1 MSSEIHERI
10 YQPGNLRYSL
20 SLPRANLADQPTP
33 LILALH
39 FAGHG
44 APFYGK
50 LILTELVEPALREL
64 DATILAPDCTGPDWT
79 QPQSESDVLTLL
91 DHILEKHN
99 VDPNRVLIT
108 GYSMGGI
115 GTWHLASR
123 HQERFSG
130 ALIMAGL
137 PPANITDVDWK
148 IPFYI
153 IQSRDDQFMPVAPT
167 QEAVEGLKAA
177 GTAVELVLLDGI
189 THFETY
195 RYVEPL
201 MDAVPWIRSAWEK

>member
-10 YQPGNLRYSL
+10 YKPDNLLYTIA
-20 SLPRANLADQPTP
+20 LPRTYLADQPTP

-44 APFYGK
+44 APFYGR

-64 DATILAPDCTGPDWT
+64 GAIILAPDCTGPDWT
-79 QPQSESDVLTLL
+79 HSQSESDVLTLL

-123 HQERFSG
+123 YQERFSG

-137 PPANITDVDWK
+137 PPANITNIDWK

-153 IQSRDDQFMPVAPT
+153 IQSRDDQFMPIQPT
-167 QEAVEGLKAA
+167 QDAVERLSSTGAS
-177 GTAVELVLLDGI
+177 VELVLLHGI

-201 MDAVPWIRSAWEK
+201 MDAVPWIEKTWKS